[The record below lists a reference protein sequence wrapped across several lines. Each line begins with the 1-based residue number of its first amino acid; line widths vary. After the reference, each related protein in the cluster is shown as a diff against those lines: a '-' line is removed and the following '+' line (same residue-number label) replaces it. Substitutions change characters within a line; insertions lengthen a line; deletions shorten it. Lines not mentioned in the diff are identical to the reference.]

1 MESFTLRWPRVGIL
15 LGLGRNDLLRIS
27 DRVESIAT
35 AIVVIIAIVAIPMA
49 AAVGT
54 SIHETRSKANAEYVA
69 SLHHI
74 KASVVGDGTPKRESL
89 YKVVYSTPVRWN
101 AAGGDRTATVQWSEM
116 VRPEDHIMVWVN
128 ESGELTEGP
137 APVDQA
143 ARDGI
148 SIAIMLWS
156 TVVAVSAGTTVDN
169 GGSTSGEL
177 RSGIEHSTRWPTM
190 KAGIDS
196 TGLP

>member
-35 AIVVIIAIVAIPMA
+35 AIVVIIAIVAMPLA

-54 SIHETRSKANAEYVA
+54 SIHETRSKANTEYAA

-74 KASVVGDGTPKRESL
+74 EASVVGDGMPKRASL
-89 YKVVYSTPVRWN
+89 DEVVYLTPVRWN
-101 AAGGDRTATVQWSEM
+101 AAGGGRTATVQWSER
-116 VRPEDHIMVWVN
+116 VHSGNHIMVWVN
-128 ESGELTEGP
+128 GSGELAEGP

-156 TVVAVSAGTTVDN
+156 TVVALSAGV
-169 GGSTSGEL
+169 L
-177 RSGIEHSTRWPTM
+177 RLLRWRLDIGRAASWDRALNTL
-190 KAGIDS
+190 ADDES
-196 TGLP
+196 RH